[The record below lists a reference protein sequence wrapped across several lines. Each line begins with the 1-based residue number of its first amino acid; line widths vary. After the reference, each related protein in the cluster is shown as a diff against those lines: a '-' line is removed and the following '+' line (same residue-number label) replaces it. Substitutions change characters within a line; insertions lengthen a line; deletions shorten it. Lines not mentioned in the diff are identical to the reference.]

1 MVRNIEV
8 DFNRL
13 PQIRSDPTI
22 PHRTVIVSTQRQ
34 GVKKEKNEKC
44 PFCPGNEEETPK
56 ELVRIPN
63 FLDAAKWQVRGFA
76 NAFPFLMI
84 EDGNNGNSY
93 SGVCD
98 AAQAAEGMESILA
111 NAALSTNATVQT
123 GTGGSPIA
131 GEGMMVTCND
141 SDVEWAA
148 EAPLTGSTD
157 AAPRMWCVDSAGIA
171 EENTGAMAAATVCP

>member
-1 MVRNIEV
+1 M
-8 DFNRL
+8 
-13 PQIRSDPTI
+13 RS
-22 PHRTVIVSTQRQ
+22 Q
-34 GVKKEKNEKC
+34 G
-44 PFCPGNEEETPK
+44 
-56 ELVRIPN
+56 EL
-63 FLDAAKWQVRGFA
+63 FAA
-76 NAFPFLMI
+76 
-84 EDGNNGNSY
+84 NNGNSY